1 MADKLLVTFIM
12 IGKAQQAFC
21 KFFHANAS
29 VKTVL
34 QYAVAKFNGECD
46 GLGAPPLRNKV
57 EDWRSLPPPLS

>member
-21 KFFHANAS
+21 KLFHANAS

-46 GLGAPPLRNKV
+46 GVDAPPFYATR
-57 EDWRSLPPPLS
+57 WRSLPPPLS